1 MSINRWTDKDVI
13 IYNPHPQNETLLSHE
28 KGWDFAVCTYATT
41 RMDWG
46 HYVEWNKS
54 DGEKQTLYN
63 ITYMWD
69 PKNETNWWICQKI
82 DSQIQRK
89 ISGHKWKEQSGEWDY
104 RRTVLKIQ
112 STIYKINDP
121 QLHNKSPMY
130 EWVLF
135 WECVHKSNLFKT
147 PRNLDSTN
155 LGPQL
160 TQMAM

>member
-1 MSINRWTDKDVI
+1 MRFCSMHVYNNTDG
-13 IYNPHPQNETLLSHE
+13 L
-28 KGWDFAVCTYATT
+28 
-41 RMDWG
+41 WG

-89 ISGHKWKEQSGEWDY
+89 ISGHKWKEESGERDY
-104 RRTVLKIQ
+104 RRRVLEIQ